1 MTSDILYLVSY
12 TVYSLNEPGRHKLK
26 IFRQREGDFGCG
38 NVAMHQVAVL
48 VGFRSTFTAGKKPY
62 FPPK

>member
-26 IFRQREGDFGCG
+26 NFRQREGDFGCG

-48 VGFRSTFTAGKKPY
+48 VGFRCPL
-62 FPPK
+62 P